1 MVADTSYLPSPTPV
15 PPDDEGSSVIYLQEA
30 MRKCDVAM
38 CVVAAG
44 MHSRELRRLR
54 LCDAVPALAPALAAA
69 PSFAVAG
76 ASSGSLPSSFSS

>member
-44 MHSRELRRLR
+44 MPSRAHRFK
-54 LCDAVPALAPALAAA
+54 V
-69 PSFAVAG
+69 G
-76 ASSGSLPSSFSS
+76 

>member
-1 MVADTSYLPSPTPV
+1 MVADSYLASPTPV
-15 PPDDEGSSVIYLQEA
+15 PPDDEGSSVIYLEEA

-54 LCDAVPALAPALAAA
+54 LCDAVPALATAAA
-69 PSFAVAG
+69 ARHDENDEGNEPDEAPAT
-76 ASSGSLPSSFSS
+76 AK

>member
-38 CVVAAG
+38 CVVAASPSSG
-44 MHSRELRRLR
+44 CFKYGLVLRG
-54 LCDAVPALAPALAAA
+54 VVA
-69 PSFAVAG
+69 PS
-76 ASSGSLPSSFSS
+76 AS